1 MGDKVQPLGAL
12 SPDNSEKTFLLNN
25 KGRIYSNLNSLWKYE
40 SLYRQHVVTM
50 NVKDCVGDEKP
61 SDPMK
66 DFFLFKETKTPNK
79 NGERKV

>member
-12 SPDNSEKTFLLNN
+12 SPDNSEKTFLLNRTDIF
-25 KGRIYSNLNSLWKYE
+25 KFKQLMWKYE